1 MIFIKNSELRKID
14 EKLAM
19 TSQFDLTRFY
29 HVMMRNSAFYQ
40 IPLLTEAELV
50 CRIYLFVLFL
60 RKGFVLIVSRRAFTI
75 FASPPPQAIAQ
86 VRGGGILAAHA

>member
-1 MIFIKNSELRKID
+1 M
-14 EKLAM
+14 A
-19 TSQFDLTRFY
+19 SQFDLTRFY
-29 HVMMRNSAFYQ
+29 HVIMRNSAFYQ
-40 IPLLTEAELV
+40 IPLLIEAELV

-86 VRGGGILAAHA
+86 VRGGGILAVHA